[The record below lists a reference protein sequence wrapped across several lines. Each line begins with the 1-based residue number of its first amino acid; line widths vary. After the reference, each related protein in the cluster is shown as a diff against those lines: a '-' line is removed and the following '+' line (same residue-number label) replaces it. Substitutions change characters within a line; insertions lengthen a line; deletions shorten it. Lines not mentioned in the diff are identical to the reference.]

1 MQLDR
6 DPTVD
11 VDELALI
18 EKALAQQLLE
28 ARMNSVHAAPQTPE
42 PGTEHNRDPQTNF
55 ASPGIAN
62 LEDAAVAPAEA
73 GAYWQSHSQSESHSH
88 SQSLVSSLAQATR
101 ARLLIV
107 ATDTTLV
114 EVAALLSREQGSVVV
129 VCELSGLAVGLITD
143 GMLIHQLALAGSNF
157 STARA
162 ADVMQREFPSCSP
175 SDSLARVLAT
185 MHQQSLVHLPVI
197 DVDHRPVGMMTASDG
212 LRALL
217 AVGNVEESRLRDSVA
232 TRSDACVK
240 GVGYP

>member
-62 LEDAAVAPAEA
+62 LEAAAVAPAEA
-73 GAYWQSHSQSESHSH
+73 GAPSQSESH

-114 EVAALLSREQGSVVV
+114 EVAALLSSEQGSVVV
-129 VCELSGLAVGLITD
+129 VCDLSGLAVGLITD
-143 GMLIHQLALAGSNF
+143 GMLIHQLALAGSKF
-157 STARA
+157 STVRA
-162 ADVMQREFPSCSP
+162 ADVMQCEFPACSP

-217 AVGNVEESRLRDSVA
+217 AVGNFEESRLRDSVA